1 MSKYDQ
7 ILAGGQQSA
16 AGDFQPTPYD
26 QVLQR
31 ESQAPSPRLALSI
44 TADRN
49 PDEQAKVQ
57 RLAELTGL
65 PPDMV
70 LRNQHQVERKAKL
83 DAVDYDALLTKAPVT
98 SRFLADPDNAS
109 VAHDDIDEMSSV
121 ETAFN
126 AFVRQSGADQSA
138 SPLDAIRRGI
148 SGLEV
153 GAKGS
158 QLITDRA
165 LSSIGQFLLNINPLV
180 PDSFAGAVD
189 RGLDEIDQARQ
200 RELVSVVQAYNAMP
214 RDQRLGFA
222 AQLYDQARGE
232 GEAIFS
238 ATGEAGMYALR
249 NPGAIGNALVEMIP
263 GLVVGGGA
271 GGLAA
276 APVRGA
282 VASRLTNAFA
292 QRWAEKAITVGGVN
306 LGASVASGAGQN
318 LAEGYRKTGDLDQSY
333 AYSLKRTLAEGVVNA
348 LGGMAPLP
356 FAGRG
361 IAGRFGNFATEGV
374 AQGVGGAAGVA
385 AGAAAV
391 GEEASG
397 GEMMLNGLMGFGTAP
412 IDLVMAGS
420 SSGRRFWQIEQD
432 LASIQALG
440 DMAEGSKLFKR
451 APERAED
458 LIKRLK
464 EQAGGSV
471 SEILVPA
478 EQFQRYFQDQN
489 LDPEQFATAATG
501 NPDALG
507 EALTLGGDISIPVE
521 KWATVIAR
529 DGHHRGLEQD
539 IRATP
544 DAMTLRELAEFEQ
557 RAPEVLVQLRERV
570 EQDAVQSADR
580 QVFDD
585 VRGQLLAIGRD
596 APTADREAALYQSAF
611 RSLGQRAGVDPF
623 ELYSGYGLRIGRDLP
638 AVLRSATGADELD
651 LLLDRLRAGDIP
663 SEAQAYGPS
672 LIDFILERGGIKD
685 DGGELKARD
694 VDVGRRGNRR
704 LGRKSGRTLD
714 DMAQQA
720 AEAGYFDPASVATP
734 EMLLA
739 GLDRELRGDRLSAFA
754 NHDEL
759 QINTRGILDELQRTL
774 DQAGLD
780 IRELDN
786 ATARRALL
794 GEGGVRFDQDQPGP
808 RGFIQF
814 GDDRRF
820 QIKLTERSNLST
832 LLHESGHFYLEVLG
846 DLAGRADAPE
856 QIRQDYQTLLE
867 WFGVGDRK
875 AIGADQHE
883 QFARGFEAYLREGKA
898 PSAALQSAF
907 SRFKAWL
914 VHLYRDASRLNVRL
928 NDDVRRV
935 FDRLLATDDEIAL
948 AEAPYRTLFADAKA
962 AGMSDRE
969 FEVYRSTAEKANQA
983 AQERLAGEMLSE
995 LSREQQKWWKDAK
1008 ETVREKVATEV
1019 AAQPVYRVQDY
1030 LRRGVQTDG
1039 SQGEA
1044 VKLSREDLVERYGQP
1059 IVSRL
1064 RGMTAKDGVNPDL
1077 VAEQFGFG
1085 SGEEMVQALI
1095 GARDRRDLISAETD
1109 ARMRAEYGDLL
1120 NDGSLAD
1127 RALEAVHNEERA
1139 QVLREELRAID
1150 RLRRQV
1156 DRVQRAQAREQRSVR
1171 AEAFA
1176 AIPPLE
1182 TVRSV
1187 ARQVI
1192 ADKVVR
1198 EIQPHLY
1205 LNAERKAN
1213 RESFDMAAAGRWQEA
1228 SEAKQR
1234 ELLNHYLYR
1243 EANAARKEEERI
1255 YAYMRRFEKPST
1267 RERLGKAGADYLEQV
1282 EALLDQ
1288 YEFRRVSGP
1297 QIQRRRS
1304 LAQFVAQQEAAG
1316 NIVAV
1321 PQQLIDQAARVN
1333 YRDLTFEELAGLRDA
1348 VSNIEHLARLKNK
1361 LLNRKDKRD
1370 YEQARNDL
1378 IAAARDNVPKGARQA
1393 PVSESSATLADN
1405 AMNALSGLDAS
1416 LTRMENVI
1424 NRLDGRNTSG
1434 PWHQLVWTP
1443 LVEAQANERKL
1454 FNSGIRSIIETFA
1467 GMKAERLN
1475 DRFHIQALGKS
1486 FNRRELLMYALNTG
1500 NASNREK
1507 LLKGMFQGK
1516 PEANEAALAEMLGKL
1531 DRQDWEL
1538 VQSVWDSF
1546 DNLWPDIAAMYKR
1559 LSGVEPP
1566 RIEATPIKTASGD
1579 FRGGYF
1585 PIIYDRKRP
1594 GAPPAAVGGEL
1605 FNEGFEGALPS
1616 NGFTNQRD
1624 QGVSGPLLL
1633 DLSAVPQR
1641 LAQHIHD
1648 LTHREALQDAHRLTK
1663 DPQIRAVLIRRLG
1676 ARGADAFLPWLK
1688 AIANDRNPPETGNFN
1703 QFLDAARTN
1712 TSIVGLG
1719 LSLSSLMAQMGGLI
1733 PGVLYVRP
1741 QAIASALME
1750 GLRSPSETYRM
1761 ITEAS
1766 PAMRMRWDTEDARLQ
1781 SGIDQLVGRS
1791 AFYRKRQEL
1800 VRFSFNLFGYLDR
1813 GISGAIWL
1821 GAYREALAAGKDAA
1835 GAVLDGDKAVRQSQG
1850 ATGAM
1855 DIAAIQRKDQG
1866 AAMRLLTMF
1875 YTPFSAYY
1883 NQNRDLAFEAKQGTR
1898 TVAGAAAS
1906 MLALAFFQGVAGDL
1920 LTGKGPDEDESTA
1933 AWMAKSTLGFA
1944 VSAFP
1949 VLRDTIGASLSG
1961 HPGSLSP
1968 AWQAINSGRQLSS
1981 AVSGA
1986 VSGDKDAG
1994 AVLKSA
2000 LNTGGYLLGVPVKPI
2015 TKQGAYLWNLAEGEE
2030 SPENAAEL
2038 WKGLLTGK
2046 GKTQP

>member
-1 MSKYDQ
+1 MSKYDE
-7 ILAGGQQSA
+7 ILAGEQSA
-16 AGDFQPTPYD
+16 AGDSQATPYD
-26 QVLQR
+26 QILQR
-31 ESQAPSPRLALSI
+31 ESQEPSPRLALSI

-65 PPDMV
+65 PADMV
-70 LRNQHQVERKAKL
+70 LRNRHQVERKAKL
-83 DAVDYDALLTKAPVT
+83 DAVDYDGLLAKAPVT
-98 SRFLADPDNAS
+98 SRFLANPDNAS

-121 ETAFN
+121 EAAFK
-126 AFVRQSGADQSA
+126 AFVQQSGAEQSRN
-138 SPLDAIRRGI
+138 PLDALRRGI
-148 SGLEV
+148 SGLEIS
-153 GAKGS
+153 AKAG
-158 QLITDRA
+158 QLLADRA
-165 LSSIGQFLLNINPLV
+165 ISSVGSFLLHANPLM
-180 PDSFAGAVD
+180 PDGLAEAVEQ
-189 RGLDEIDQARQ
+189 GLDEVEQSKQ
-200 RELVSVVQAYNAMP
+200 RNLVEALQAYNAMP

-222 AQLYDQARGE
+222 AQLFDQARE
-232 GEAIFS
+232 DGEAI
-238 ATGEAGMYALR
+238 AGAAGAAGVYAFR
-249 NPGAIGNALVEMIP
+249 NPAAFGNALVETLP
-263 GLVVGGGA
+263 SLVVGGGV
-271 GGLAA
+271 GGLAT

-282 VASRLTNAFA
+282 VAGRLTGAFA

-306 LGASVASGAGQN
+306 LGASIAGGSGQN

-333 AYSLKRTLAEGVVNA
+333 AYSLKRTLAEGAVNA

-361 IAGRFGNFATEGV
+361 LAGRVGNFVTEGV
-374 AQGVGGAAGVA
+374 AQAAGGAGGVA

-391 GEEASG
+391 DERASG
-397 GEMMLNGLMGFGTAP
+397 GEMLLNGLMGLSTAP
-412 IDLVMAGS
+412 LDLTIAS
-420 SSGRRFWQIEQD
+420 ASSGRRYWQIQQD

-451 APERAED
+451 APQRAED
-458 LIKRLK
+458 LVQRLK
-464 EQAGGSV
+464 EQAGGPV
-471 SEILVPA
+471 SDILVPA
-478 EQFQRYFQDQN
+478 EQFQRYFQEQN

-507 EALTLGGDISIPVE
+507 EALTLGSDLSIPLE

-544 DAMTLRELAEFEQ
+544 DAMTLRELADFEQ
-557 RAPEVLVQLRERV
+557 RAPETLGQLRERV
-570 EQDAVQSADR
+570 EQDAVQASDR

-623 ELYSGYGLRIGRDLP
+623 ELYADYGLRIGRDLP
-638 AVLRSATGADELD
+638 EVLRSASQADELD
-651 LLLDRLRAGDIP
+651 LLLDRLRAGDVP

-672 LIDFILERGGIKD
+672 LVDFILERGGIRD
-685 DGGELKARD
+685 DGGELQARD
-694 VDVGRRGNRR
+694 VDFGRRGNQR
-704 LGRKSGRTLD
+704 LSRKNGRTLD

-720 AEAGYFDPASVATP
+720 AEAGYFGQTGVATP

-739 GLDRELRGDRLSAFA
+739 GLDRELRGERLSSPA
-754 NHDEL
+754 NHDEVQL
-759 QINTRGILDELQRTL
+759 NARGVLDELQRTL
-774 DQAGLD
+774 EQAGLD
-780 IRELDN
+780 LREVDN
-786 ATARRALL
+786 AAARRSLL
-794 GEGGVRFDQDQPGP
+794 GEGAVRFEQEGQQP

-820 QIKLTERSNLST
+820 EIKLTERSNLST
-832 LLHESGHFYLEVLG
+832 LLHETGHFYLEVLG
-846 DLAGRADAPE
+846 DLAQRSDAPE
-856 QIRQDYQTLLE
+856 QIRQDYQTLLG
-867 WFGVGDRK
+867 WFGVSARDG
-875 AIGADQHE
+875 IGVEQHE
-883 QFARGFEAYLREGKA
+883 QFARGFEAYLREGRA
-898 PSAALQSAF
+898 PSTALQSAF

-914 VHLYRDASRLNVRL
+914 LHLYRDAARLNVRL
-928 NDDVRRV
+928 SDDVRRV

-948 AEAPYRTLFADAKA
+948 AEAPYRALFADAQA
-962 AGMSDRE
+962 AGMSERE
-969 FEVYRSTAEKANQA
+969 FESYRSTAEQASQA
-983 AQERLAGEMLSE
+983 AQERLAGEMLHE
-995 LSREQQKWWKDAK
+995 LMREQERWWKDARTK
-1008 ETVREKVATEV
+1008 MRDQV
-1019 AAQPVYRVQDY
+1019 AAEVGEQPVYRLQDY
-1030 LRRGVQTDG
+1030 LRKGVQTDG
-1039 SQGEA
+1039 THGEP
-1044 VKLSREDLVERYGQP
+1044 VKLAREQLVERYGQP

-1064 RGMTAKDGVNPDL
+1064 RGMTAKEGIHPDL
-1077 VAEQFGFG
+1077 VAEQFGYG
-1085 SGEEMVQALI
+1085 SGEEMVQALV
-1095 GARDRRDLISAETD
+1095 GARDRRSLIDAETD

-1127 RALEAVHNEERA
+1127 RALDAVHNDERA
-1139 QVLREELRAID
+1139 KVLREELRAVE

-1156 DRVQRAQAREQRSVR
+1156 GRVQRAQAGEQRNAR
-1171 AEAFA
+1171 AEAFD

-1182 TVRSV
+1182 AVRSV

-1213 RESFDMAAAGRWQEA
+1213 RQAFDLAAAGRWQEA
-1228 SEAKQR
+1228 AEAKQR
-1234 ELLNHYLYR
+1234 ELLNHYLFR
-1243 EANAARKEEERI
+1243 EASVARKEEERI
-1255 YAYMRRFEKPST
+1255 YTYMRRFEKPST

-1282 EALLDQ
+1282 EGLLEQ

-1297 QIQRRRS
+1297 QVERRRS

-1316 NIVAV
+1316 NVVAV
-1321 PQQLIDQAARVN
+1321 PQHLIEQSTRIN

-1370 YEQARNDL
+1370 YEQARTDL
-1378 IAAARDNVPKGARQA
+1378 IRATGDHIPKGARQA
-1393 PVSESSATLADN
+1393 PVSESSATWKESVGDFLA
-1405 AMNALSGLDAS
+1405 GLDAS

-1424 NRLDGRNTSG
+1424 NRLDGRDTAG
-1434 PWHQLVWTP
+1434 PWHQLVWNP
-1443 LVEAQANERKL
+1443 LAEAQANERRL

-1467 GMKAERLN
+1467 GMNADRLA
-1475 DRFHIQALGKS
+1475 DRFHIQALGRS
-1486 FNRRELLMYALNTG
+1486 FNRRELLMHALNTG
-1500 NASNREK
+1500 NTSNRAK
-1507 LLKGMFQGK
+1507 LIKGNK
-1516 PEANEAALAEMLGKL
+1516 LNDAALAEMLGKL
-1531 DRQDWEL
+1531 DRQDWAL
-1538 VQSVWDSF
+1538 VQSVWDVF

-1566 RIEATPIKTASGD
+1566 RIEATPVQTAFGE

-1624 QGVSGPLLL
+1624 QNVAGPLLL

-1663 DPQIRAVLIRRLG
+1663 DPQVRAVLIDKLG

-1750 GLRSPSETYRM
+1750 GLRSPTETYQM

-1766 PAMRMRWDTEDARLQ
+1766 PAMRTRWDMEDARLQ
-1781 SGIDQLVGRS
+1781 SGMDQLIGRS
-1791 AFYRKRQEL
+1791 AFYRKRQDL

-1850 ATGAM
+1850 ATGPM

-1883 NQNRDLAFEAKQGTR
+1883 NQNRDLTFEARQGTR
-1898 TVAGAAAS
+1898 TIASAAAS

-1920 LTGKGPDEDESTA
+1920 LTGKGPDDDESIA

-1981 AVSGA
+1981 TVSGA

-1994 AVLKSA
+1994 AVVKSA
-2000 LNTGGYLLGVPVKPI
+2000 LTTGGYILGVPVKPI
-2015 TKQGAYLWNLAEGEE
+2015 TKQGAYLWNLAEGDED
-2030 SPENAAEL
+2030 PENAAEL